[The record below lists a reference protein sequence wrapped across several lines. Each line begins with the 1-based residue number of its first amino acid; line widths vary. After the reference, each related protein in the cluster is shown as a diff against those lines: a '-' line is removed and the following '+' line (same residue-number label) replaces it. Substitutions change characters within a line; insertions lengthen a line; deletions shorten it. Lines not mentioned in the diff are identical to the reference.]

1 MKNNKN
7 NNSKRANNNQFN
19 DQKDR
24 GNTRRPRQEK
34 PEATPMAKA
43 LLEEYREEIR
53 SFLTTSID
61 NREELARALFSVP
74 GFPADAASIESAEVG
89 VETYKVYCLE
99 RSVRLNRD
107 DPSKLTRMSGTILYQ
122 KKAGKPAYMV
132 SAFITPSGSGNVT
145 VFTYGERGIV
155 GRERWSS
162 DRDGL

>member
-7 NNSKRANNNQFN
+7 SNSKRANYN

-24 GNTRRPRQEK
+24 GNARRPRQEK

-43 LLEEYREEIR
+43 LLEEYRDEIR
-53 SFLTTSID
+53 NFLTTTID
-61 NREELARALFSVP
+61 NRAEVAKDLFSVP
-74 GFPADAASIESAEVG
+74 GFPADAADVEDG
-89 VETYKVYCLE
+89 VENYKVYCLE

-122 KKAGKPAYMV
+122 KKDGKPAYMV

>member
-7 NNSKRANNNQFN
+7 NNSKRANYN

-24 GNTRRPRQEK
+24 GNNTRRPRQEK

-43 LLEEYREEIR
+43 LLEEYRDAIR

-61 NREELARALFSVP
+61 NREELARTLFSVP
-74 GFPADAASIESAEVG
+74 GFPADAADVEDG
-89 VETYKVYCLE
+89 VENYKVYCLE

-122 KKAGKPAYMV
+122 KKDGKPAYMV

>member
-7 NNSKRANNNQFN
+7 SNSKRANNNQFN

-24 GNTRRPRQEK
+24 GNNTRRPRQEK

-43 LLEEYREEIR
+43 LLEEYRDEIR

-61 NREELARALFSVP
+61 NREELAKNLFSVP
-74 GFPADAASIESAEVG
+74 GFPADAAD
-89 VETYKVYCLE
+89 VEDGKTYKVYCLE

-122 KKAGKPAYMV
+122 KADGKPAYMV

-155 GRERWSS
+155 NRERWSS

>member
-1 MKNNKN
+1 MKNSNKNNK
-7 NNSKRANNNQFN
+7 RANNQFN

-24 GNTRRPRQEK
+24 GNNARRPRQEK

-43 LLEEYREEIR
+43 LLEEFRDEIR
-53 SFLTTSID
+53 NFLTTTID
-61 NREELARALFSVP
+61 NREELAKNLFSVP
-74 GFPADAASIESAEVG
+74 GFPADAAD
-89 VETYKVYCLE
+89 VEDGKNYKVYCLE

-122 KKAGKPAYMV
+122 KEDGKPAYMV

-155 GRERWSS
+155 NRERWSS
-162 DRDGL
+162 DHDGL

>member
-7 NNSKRANNNQFN
+7 NNSKRANYN

-24 GNTRRPRQEK
+24 GNNTRRPRQEK

-43 LLEEYREEIR
+43 LLEEYRDEIR

-61 NREELARALFSVP
+61 NREELARTLFSVP
-74 GFPADAASIESAEVG
+74 GFPADAVDVEDG
-89 VETYKVYCLE
+89 VENYKVYCLE

-122 KKAGKPAYMV
+122 KKDGKPAYMV

-155 GRERWSS
+155 NRERWSS

>member
-7 NNSKRANNNQFN
+7 NNSKRANYN

-24 GNTRRPRQEK
+24 GNNTRRPRQEK

-53 SFLTTSID
+53 NFLTTTID
-61 NREELARALFSVP
+61 NRAEVAKTLFSVP
-74 GFPADAASIESAEVG
+74 GFPADAASIESEESG

-122 KKAGKPAYMV
+122 KKDGKPAYMV

>member
-7 NNSKRANNNQFN
+7 NNSKRANYN

-24 GNTRRPRQEK
+24 GNNTRRPRQEK

-43 LLEEYREEIR
+43 LLEEYRDEIR
-53 SFLTTSID
+53 NFLTTSID
-61 NREELARALFSVP
+61 NREEVAKNLFSVP
-74 GFPADAASIESAEVG
+74 GFPADAASIESVESD

-122 KKAGKPAYMV
+122 KKDGKPAYMV

>member
-7 NNSKRANNNQFN
+7 NNNSKRANYNQFN
-19 DQKDR
+19 DHKDR
-24 GNTRRPRQEK
+24 GNNARRPNRQEK

-43 LLEEYREEIR
+43 LLEEYRDAIR
-53 SFLTTSID
+53 NFLTTSID
-61 NREELARALFSVP
+61 NRAELAKTLFSVP
-74 GFPADAASIESAEVG
+74 GFPADAAD
-89 VETYKVYCLE
+89 VEDDKNYKVYCLE
-99 RSVRLNRD
+99 RSVRLNHE

-122 KKAGKPAYMV
+122 KEDGKPAYMV

-155 GRERWSS
+155 NRERWSS

>member
-7 NNSKRANNNQFN
+7 NNSKRANYN

-24 GNTRRPRQEK
+24 GNNTRRPRQEK

-43 LLEEYREEIR
+43 LLEEYRDAIR

-61 NREELARALFSVP
+61 NREELAKTLFSIP
-74 GFPADAASIESAEVG
+74 GFPADAADVEDG
-89 VETYKVYCLE
+89 VENYKVYCLE

-122 KKAGKPAYMV
+122 KKDGKPAYMV

>member
-7 NNSKRANNNQFN
+7 SNSKRANNNQFN

-24 GNTRRPRQEK
+24 GNARRPRQEK

-43 LLEEYREEIR
+43 LLEEYRDEIR
-53 SFLTTSID
+53 NFLTTTID
-61 NREELARALFSVP
+61 NRAEVAKDLFSVP
-74 GFPADAASIESAEVG
+74 GFPADAAD
-89 VETYKVYCLE
+89 VEDGKTYKVYCLE

-122 KKAGKPAYMV
+122 KADGKPAYMV

-155 GRERWSS
+155 NRERWSS

>member
-1 MKNNKN
+1 MKNNK
-7 NNSKRANNNQFN
+7 NSKRANNNQFN

-24 GNTRRPRQEK
+24 GNNTRRPRQEK

-43 LLEEYREEIR
+43 LLEEYRDEIR

-61 NREELARALFSVP
+61 NREELAKTLFSVP
-74 GFPADAASIESAEVG
+74 GFPADAADVEDG
-89 VETYKVYCLE
+89 VENYKVYCLE

-122 KKAGKPAYMV
+122 KKDGKPAYMV

>member
-1 MKNNKN
+1 MKNKKN
-7 NNSKRANNNQFN
+7 SNSKRDNNNQSN

-24 GNTRRPRQEK
+24 GNARRPRQEK

-43 LLEEYREEIR
+43 LLEEYRDEIR
-53 SFLTTSID
+53 NFLTTTID
-61 NREELARALFSVP
+61 NRAEVAKDLFSVP
-74 GFPADAASIESAEVG
+74 GFPADAAD
-89 VETYKVYCLE
+89 VEDGKTYKVYCLE

-122 KKAGKPAYMV
+122 KADGKPAYMV

-155 GRERWSS
+155 NRERWSS

>member
-24 GNTRRPRQEK
+24 GNARRPRQEK

-43 LLEEYREEIR
+43 LLEEYRDEIR
-53 SFLTTSID
+53 NFLTTTID
-61 NREELARALFSVP
+61 NRAEVAKDLFSVP
-74 GFPADAASIESAEVG
+74 GFPADEVRL
-89 VETYKVYCLE
+89 VEDGKTYKVYCLE

-122 KKAGKPAYMV
+122 KADGKPAYMV

-155 GRERWSS
+155 NRERWSS

>member
-7 NNSKRANNNQFN
+7 NNSKRANYN

-24 GNTRRPRQEK
+24 GNNTRRPRQEK

-43 LLEEYREEIR
+43 LLEEYRDEIR

-61 NREELARALFSVP
+61 NREELAKALFSIP
-74 GFPADAASIESAEVG
+74 GFPADEKRLVEDG
-89 VETYKVYCLE
+89 ETYKVYCLE

-122 KKAGKPAYMV
+122 KADGKPAYMV

-155 GRERWSS
+155 SRERWSS

>member
-7 NNSKRANNNQFN
+7 NNSKRANYN

-24 GNTRRPRQEK
+24 GNNTRRPRQEK

-43 LLEEYREEIR
+43 LLEEYRDEIR

-61 NREELARALFSVP
+61 NREELAKTLFSVP
-74 GFPADAASIESAEVG
+74 GFPADAADVEDG
-89 VETYKVYCLE
+89 VENYKVYCLE

-122 KKAGKPAYMV
+122 KKDGKPAYMV

>member
-7 NNSKRANNNQFN
+7 NNSKRANN

-24 GNTRRPRQEK
+24 GNNTRRPRQEK

-43 LLEEYREEIR
+43 LLEEYRDEIR

-61 NREELARALFSVP
+61 NREELAKDLFSVP
-74 GFPADAASIESAEVG
+74 GFPADAAVVEDG
-89 VETYKVYCLE
+89 VENYKVYCLE

-122 KKAGKPAYMV
+122 KKDGKPAYMV

-155 GRERWSS
+155 NRERWSS

>member
-7 NNSKRANNNQFN
+7 SNSKRANNNQFN

-24 GNTRRPRQEK
+24 GNARRPRQEK

-43 LLEEYREEIR
+43 LLEEYRDEIR
-53 SFLTTSID
+53 NFLTTTID
-61 NREELARALFSVP
+61 NRAEVAKDLFSVP
-74 GFPADAASIESAEVG
+74 GFPADAAD
-89 VETYKVYCLE
+89 VEDGKTYKVYCLE

-122 KKAGKPAYMV
+122 KADGKPAYMV
-132 SAFITPSGSGNVT
+132 SAFVTPSGSGNVT

-155 GRERWSS
+155 NRERWSS

>member
-7 NNSKRANNNQFN
+7 NKRANNQFN

-24 GNTRRPRQEK
+24 GNNTRRPRQEK

-43 LLEEYREEIR
+43 LLEEYRDEIR

-61 NREELARALFSVP
+61 NREELARTLFSVP
-74 GFPADAASIESAEVG
+74 GFPADAADVEDG
-89 VETYKVYCLE
+89 VENYKVYCLE

-122 KKAGKPAYMV
+122 KEDGKPAYMV

>member
-7 NNSKRANNNQFN
+7 NNSKRANYN

-24 GNTRRPRQEK
+24 DNNTRRPRQEK

-43 LLEEYREEIR
+43 LLEEYRDEIR

-61 NREELARALFSVP
+61 NREELAKNLFSVP
-74 GFPADAASIESAEVG
+74 GFPADAADVEDG

-122 KKAGKPAYMV
+122 KKDGKPAYMV

>member
-24 GNTRRPRQEK
+24 GNARRPRQEK

-43 LLEEYREEIR
+43 LLEEYRDEIR
-53 SFLTTSID
+53 NFLTTTID
-61 NREELARALFSVP
+61 NRTEVAKYLFSIP
-74 GFPADAASIESAEVG
+74 GFPADEKRLVEDG
-89 VETYKVYCLE
+89 ETYKVYCLE

-122 KKAGKPAYMV
+122 KADGKPAYIV

-155 GRERWSS
+155 NRERWSS

>member
-7 NNSKRANNNQFN
+7 NNSKRANYN

-24 GNTRRPRQEK
+24 GNNTRRPRQEK

-43 LLEEYREEIR
+43 LLEEYRDEIR

-61 NREELARALFSVP
+61 NREELAKTLFSIP
-74 GFPADAASIESAEVG
+74 GFPADAADVEDG
-89 VETYKVYCLE
+89 VENYKVYCLE

-122 KKAGKPAYMV
+122 KKDGKPAYMV

>member
-24 GNTRRPRQEK
+24 GNTRRPHQEK
-34 PEATPMAKA
+34 PEATPMAKE
-43 LLEEYREEIR
+43 LLAEYRDAIR
-53 SFLTTSID
+53 TFLTTSID
-61 NREELARALFSVP
+61 NRAELAKNLFSVP
-74 GFPADAASIESAEVG
+74 GFPADAAALEDDVK
-89 VETYKVYCLE
+89 TYKVYCLE

-122 KKAGKPAYMV
+122 KADGKPAYMV

-155 GRERWSS
+155 NRERWSS

>member
-7 NNSKRANNNQFN
+7 NNSKRANYN

-24 GNTRRPRQEK
+24 GNNTRRPRQEK

-43 LLEEYREEIR
+43 LLEEYRDEIR

-61 NREELARALFSVP
+61 NREELAKNLFSVP
-74 GFPADAASIESAEVG
+74 GFPADAADVEDG
-89 VETYKVYCLE
+89 VENYKVYCLE

-122 KKAGKPAYMV
+122 KKDGKPAYMV
-132 SAFITPSGSGNVT
+132 STFITPSGSGNVT

>member
-24 GNTRRPRQEK
+24 GNARRPRQEK

-43 LLEEYREEIR
+43 LLEEYRDEIR
-53 SFLTTSID
+53 NFLTTTID
-61 NREELARALFSVP
+61 NRAEVAKNLFSVP
-74 GFPADAASIESAEVG
+74 GFPADAAD
-89 VETYKVYCLE
+89 VEDGKTYKVYCLE

-122 KKAGKPAYMV
+122 KADGKPAYMV

-155 GRERWSS
+155 NRERWSS

>member
-7 NNSKRANNNQFN
+7 NNSKRANYN

-24 GNTRRPRQEK
+24 GNNTRRPRQEK

-43 LLEEYREEIR
+43 LLEEYRDEIR

-61 NREELARALFSVP
+61 NREELARTLFSVP
-74 GFPADAASIESAEVG
+74 GFPADAADVEDG
-89 VETYKVYCLE
+89 VENYKVYCLE

-122 KKAGKPAYMV
+122 KKDGKPAYMV

-155 GRERWSS
+155 NRERWSS

>member
-7 NNSKRANNNQFN
+7 NNSKRANYN

-24 GNTRRPRQEK
+24 GNNTRRPRQEK

-43 LLEEYREEIR
+43 LLEEYRDEIR

-61 NREELARALFSVP
+61 NREELARTLFSVP
-74 GFPADAASIESAEVG
+74 GFPADAADVEDG
-89 VETYKVYCLE
+89 VENYKVYCLE

-122 KKAGKPAYMV
+122 KKDGKPAYMV

>member
-7 NNSKRANNNQFN
+7 NKRANNNQFN

-24 GNTRRPRQEK
+24 GNNTRRPRQEK

-43 LLEEYREEIR
+43 LLEEYRDAIR

-61 NREELARALFSVP
+61 NREELAKNLFSVP
-74 GFPADAASIESAEVG
+74 GFPADAADVEAG
-89 VETYKVYCLE
+89 VENYKVYCLE

-122 KKAGKPAYMV
+122 KKDGKPAYMV

-155 GRERWSS
+155 NRERWSS

>member
-7 NNSKRANNNQFN
+7 NNSKRANYN

-24 GNTRRPRQEK
+24 GNNTRRPRQEK

-43 LLEEYREEIR
+43 LLEEYRDEIR

-61 NREELARALFSVP
+61 NREELAKTLFSVP
-74 GFPADAASIESAEVG
+74 GFPADAADVEDG
-89 VETYKVYCLE
+89 VENYKVYCLE

-107 DPSKLTRMSGTILYQ
+107 DLSKLTRMSGTILYQ
-122 KKAGKPAYMV
+122 KKDGKPAYMV

>member
-1 MKNNKN
+1 MKNSKN
-7 NNSKRANNNQFN
+7 NKRANNNQFN

-24 GNTRRPRQEK
+24 GNNTRRPRQEK

-43 LLEEYREEIR
+43 LLEEYRDEIR

-61 NREELARALFSVP
+61 NREELARTLFSVP
-74 GFPADAASIESAEVG
+74 GFPADAADVEDG
-89 VETYKVYCLE
+89 VENYKVYCLE

-122 KKAGKPAYMV
+122 KKDGKPAYMV

>member
-7 NNSKRANNNQFN
+7 NNSKRANYN

-24 GNTRRPRQEK
+24 GNNTRRPRQEK

-43 LLEEYREEIR
+43 LLEEYRDAIR

-61 NREELARALFSVP
+61 NREELAKTLFSIP
-74 GFPADAASIESAEVG
+74 GFPADAADVKDG
-89 VETYKVYCLE
+89 VENYKVYCLE

-107 DPSKLTRMSGTILYQ
+107 DPGKLTRMSGTILYQ
-122 KKAGKPAYMV
+122 KKDGKPAYMV

>member
-43 LLEEYREEIR
+43 LLEEYRDAIR

-61 NREELARALFSVP
+61 NREELAKNLFSVP
-74 GFPADAASIESAEVG
+74 GFPADAADVEAG
-89 VETYKVYCLE
+89 VENYKVYCLE

-122 KKAGKPAYMV
+122 KKDGKPAYMV

>member
-7 NNSKRANNNQFN
+7 NNSKRANNQFN

-24 GNTRRPRQEK
+24 GNNTRRPRQEK

-61 NREELARALFSVP
+61 NREELAKALFSVP
-74 GFPADAASIESAEVG
+74 GFPADAADVEDG
-89 VETYKVYCLE
+89 VENYKVYCLE

-122 KKAGKPAYMV
+122 KKDGKPAYMV

-155 GRERWSS
+155 NRERWSS

>member
-7 NNSKRANNNQFN
+7 SNSKRANNNQFN

-24 GNTRRPRQEK
+24 GNARRPRQEK

-43 LLEEYREEIR
+43 LLEEYRDEIR

-61 NREELARALFSVP
+61 NREELAKTLFSVP
-74 GFPADAASIESAEVG
+74 GFPADAAD
-89 VETYKVYCLE
+89 VEDGKTYKVYCLE

-122 KKAGKPAYMV
+122 KADGKPAYMV

-155 GRERWSS
+155 NRERWSS

>member
-7 NNSKRANNNQFN
+7 NKRANNNQFN

-24 GNTRRPRQEK
+24 GNNTRRPRQEK

-43 LLEEYREEIR
+43 LLEEYRDAIR

-61 NREELARALFSVP
+61 NREELAKTLFSVP
-74 GFPADAASIESAEVG
+74 SFPADAADVEVG
-89 VETYKVYCLE
+89 AETYKVYCLE

-122 KKAGKPAYMV
+122 KKDGKPAYMV